1 MEESTVV
8 FESKFFGSFGA
19 SIMAIPPETIDFDNV
34 FTDFDDKIAENPYVI
49 AMNGILLA
57 ALVVG
62 TVIMRRLDIEDK
74 RMVIVF
80 LSNVQTY

>member
-1 MEESTVV
+1 
-8 FESKFFGSFGA
+8 
-19 SIMAIPPETIDFDNV
+19 MAIPPETIDFDDV
-34 FTDFDDKIAENPYVI
+34 FIDFDDKIAENPYVI

-74 RMVIVF
+74 RMVN
-80 LSNVQTY
+80 LSLNNAQTY

>member
-8 FESKFFGSFGA
+8 FESNFFGSFGV
-19 SIMAIPPETIDFDNV
+19 SIMEIPPETIDFDNV

>member
-1 MEESTVV
+1 
-8 FESKFFGSFGA
+8 
-19 SIMAIPPETIDFDNV
+19 MAIPPETIDFDDV
-34 FTDFDDKIAENPYVI
+34 FIDFDDKIAENPYVI

-74 RMVIVF
+74 QMVNLS
-80 LSNVQTY
+80 LSNAQTY